1 MRRIIIPMLCLI
13 ASIALFGCEQKTSKT
28 ADASKSGATAAETK
42 EAKIKEAKSIALE
55 AYVYGYSLL
64 TTEVTRV
71 QMSNVPKQEGLKS
84 PMGQFTNVPRYPPA
98 DYRGVSAPNADTL
111 YSIAWV
117 DLAEPVVFS
126 HPDMGKRFYLFEMV
140 DLWMTIVQTPGS
152 RPNGGKAANY
162 LLTGPNWKG
171 EVPKGM
177 TQIAFPTRY
186 AVILGRTY
194 ANGTPSDYKLVNQL
208 QAKYSLIPLAAFGKK
223 FKYEAPAVNPD
234 PGFSMTDKPQDVILG
249 MDTAAYFNRM
259 ANLMCKDA
267 PPAPEDT
274 VILSKMASIGVEPC
288 KPFDI
293 SKLDEDVQNAI
304 KDLPQEGLK
313 AIESNRNTLGK
324 VINGWVV
331 SKGLGRYGTDYMK
344 RAVVAA
350 FGWPANLQEDAVYP
364 YAEVDSAGEK
374 LVGTNKYTL
383 TFAKGA
389 TPPVEGFWSITMYM
403 IDGGWWFVPNAL
415 NKFTVSPRD
424 HLKSNPDGSI
434 TLYLQAESPGKGL
447 ESNWLPAPK
456 GNFIPMMRMYGPSA
470 KNPSILD
477 GTWEPPSIVKVQ
489 QVLVHAS
496 LMFGIKTTCGWF

>member
-1 MRRIIIPMLCLI
+1 MRRITIPILSMLFSFTLV
-13 ASIALFGCEQKTSKT
+13 GCGQKT
-28 ADASKSGATAAETK
+28 ADNADAAKVSALAANESKVN
-42 EAKIKEAKSIALE
+42 EAKAIALD

-64 TTEVTRV
+64 TTEVTRM
-71 QMSNVPKQEGLKS
+71 QMSNVPKLEGMKS
-84 PMGQFTNVPRYPPA
+84 PMGQFINVPRYPPA

-111 YSIAWV
+111 YSLAWV
-117 DLAEPVVFS
+117 DLSEPQVLS
-126 HPDMGKRFYLFEMV
+126 HPDMGKRFFLFEMV

-152 RPNGGKAANY
+152 RPDGGKAAAY
-162 LLTGPNWKG
+162 LLTGPDWKG
-171 EVPKGM
+171 EVPQGM
-177 TQIAFPTRY
+177 KQIAFPTRY

-194 ANGTPSDYKLVNQL
+194 ADGTLADYKVVNQL
-208 QAKYSLIPLAAFGKK
+208 QAKYSLTPLVSFGKK

-234 PGFSMTDKPQDVILG
+234 PGFSMTDKPQEVILG
-249 MDTAAYFNRM
+249 MDASAYFNRM
-259 ANLMCKDA
+259 TNLMCKDA
-267 PPAPEDT
+267 PPSPEDAP
-274 VILSKMASIGVEPC
+274 LLAKMATIGIEPC

-293 SKLDEDVQNAI
+293 SKLDVDIQTAL
-304 KDLPQEGLK
+304 KTLPQDGLK
-313 AIESNRNTLGK
+313 AIEANRNSLGK
-324 VINGWVV
+324 LINGWVV
-331 SKGLGRYGTDYMK
+331 SKDLGRYGTNYMK

-383 TFAKGA
+383 TFPKGS

-424 HLKSNPDGSI
+424 HLKPNPDGSI
-434 TLYLQAESPGKGL
+434 TLYFQAESPGKAK

-456 GNFIPMMRMYGPSA
+456 GEFIPMMRMYGPST

-477 GTWEPPSIVKVQ
+477 GTWEPPPIVKVQ
-489 QVLVHAS
+489 
-496 LMFGIKTTCGWF
+496 